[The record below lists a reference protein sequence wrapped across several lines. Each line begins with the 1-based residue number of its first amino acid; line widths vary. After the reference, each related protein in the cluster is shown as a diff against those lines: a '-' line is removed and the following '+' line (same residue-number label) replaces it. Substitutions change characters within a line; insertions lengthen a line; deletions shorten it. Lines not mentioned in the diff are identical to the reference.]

1 MYSIRCKCIQFIIQ
15 EQIDFMDA
23 IPYLHACRSSRRRRR
38 FQSDVVD
45 LSICHQLQTAF
56 SFSMFLLH
64 RDIQAARASHR
75 PLSSI

>member
-38 FQSDVVD
+38 FQSDVGD
-45 LSICHQLQTAF
+45 F
-56 SFSMFLLH
+56 SLT
-64 RDIQAARASHR
+64 
-75 PLSSI
+75 SSIRRGLATT